1 MDKVIITMQEDISF
15 LNLIKT
21 KKILIPKIQRDYA
34 QGRLDRKT
42 SEIRDNFLTSIFDAL
57 TTKNSAPLLLDFIYG
72 STHNNVF
79 TPLDGQQRLTTLF
92 LLHWYFI
99 PESKKSLLFKVD
111 GNSCYSLF
119 SYETRISSKD
129 FCNALVTYSCKDL
142 K

>member
-57 TTKNSAPLLLDFIYG
+57 TTKNSAP
-72 STHNNVF
+72 
-79 TPLDGQQRLTTLF
+79 
-92 LLHWYFI
+92 
-99 PESKKSLLFKVD
+99 
-111 GNSCYSLF
+111 
-119 SYETRISSKD
+119 
-129 FCNALVTYSCKDL
+129 
-142 K
+142 